1 MSRNPLIEA
10 IHEARYDL
18 QTCAEKDKPA
28 ARAKLFALLHQAALR
43 ARPPVSPEA
52 VLDALHDDYK
62 EFQRVK
68 RRQGWPKLQRS
79 KLSLRFHKSQLSCGN
94 LWESGQLWATPWP
107 YSTLDLSRKP

>member
-28 ARAKLFALLHQAALR
+28 ARQKLYDLLGQAASR
-43 ARPPVSPEA
+43 TNPPARPDE

-62 EFQRVK
+62 EFRRMK
-68 RRQGWPKLQRS
+68 RQQEWPKLS
-79 KLSLRFHKSQLSCGN
+79 
-94 LWESGQLWATPWP
+94 
-107 YSTLDLSRKP
+107 